1 MPSYAQAHTKMA
13 YSTGKF
19 VIRNLEGFGGGLV
32 DIAATSWEEF
42 EQAMG
47 EDDGDGSESD
57 IDM

>member
-1 MPSYAQAHTKMA
+1 MA